1 MSNKQNLKA
10 RASSRSGPKPI
21 TRPRR
26 LWESPIFWLAALT
39 GVALAAALVV
49 SLTGSEIGST
59 STTSETAFAEI
70 IGPALPDLSQPDTA
84 VGLRIP
90 DISAQTFAGDRLRIS
105 ADDGTA
111 RLYGFF
117 AHWCPHCQA
126 ELPRTTAWLE
136 TNDLPDGV
144 EVVAVSTA
152 VESTAGNFPPS
163 EWFAR
168 EAWPAVVVVDDA
180 AGSLASG
187 FGLTGFP
194 YWVAADSNGKVV
206 ARVSG
211 ELSIEQFEMLVD
223 AVTPTA

>member
-10 RASSRSGPKPI
+10 RASSHSAPKPI
-21 TRPRR
+21 RRPLR
-26 LWESPIFWLAALT
+26 LWESPAFWLAALI
-39 GVALAAALVV
+39 GVALVVALVV
-49 SLTGSEIGST
+49 SLGGSEANST
-59 STTSETAFAEI
+59 STTSEAAFAEI
-70 IGPALPDLSQPDTA
+70 IGPALPALSQPDTA
-84 VGLRIP
+84 VGLTTP
-90 DISAQTFAGDRLRIS
+90 DISAQTFDGNRLRVS

-126 ELPRTTAWLE
+126 ELPRTAAWLE
-136 TNDLPDGV
+136 TNDLPAGV

-163 EWFAR
+163 AWFAR
-168 EAWPAVVVVDDA
+168 EQWPAVVMVDDE
-180 AGSLASG
+180 AGSLATG

-194 YWVAADSNGKVV
+194 YWVASDSNGKVV

-211 ELSIEQFEMLVD
+211 ELSVEQFEMLVD